1 MLTLAKHAI
10 ESSFPELKK
19 SLRQP
24 ANREWNR
31 IPSKLRK
38 KRACFV
44 TLTIKGQLRG
54 CIGHIL
60 PIQTLYRD
68 IIENAKA
75 AAFDDPRFPPLEK
88 EELDNL
94 TIELSILDIPKP
106 FSYQSNEEFIAYL
119 LKYKPGVILS
129 KGPYKGTFLP
139 QVWDDLPDPI
149 AFLSNLSLK
158 AGLEE
163 HAWKHGVKIELYDV
177 EKIYPPLSS
186 IAPGITPSRLSL
198 DELGT
203 SKKGITA

>member
-10 ESSFPELKK
+10 ESSFPELKN
-19 SLRQP
+19 SEF
-24 ANREWNR
+24 REWNR
-31 IPSKLRK
+31 IPSKLKK

-44 TLTIKGQLRG
+44 TLMMNGQLRG

-60 PIQTLYRD
+60 PVQTLYDD

-94 TIELSILDIPKP
+94 TIELSILTIPKP
-106 FSYQSNEEFIAYL
+106 FSYHTNGELIAYL
-119 LKYKPGVILS
+119 LKHKPGVILS

-149 AFLSNLSLK
+149 VFLSNLSLK

-163 HAWKHGVKIELYDV
+163 HAWKHGVKIELYNV
-177 EKIYPPLSS
+177 EKIT
-186 IAPGITPSRLSL
+186 G
-198 DELGT
+198 
-203 SKKGITA
+203 